1 VKLPRVSLLT
11 EIGSN
16 MKINAESIEKGSSL
30 LDELEQ
36 RHDDVIRQIDE
47 LAVRIEETLAKFKP
61 PTVATVGPQK

>member
-1 VKLPRVSLLT
+1 
-11 EIGSN
+11 